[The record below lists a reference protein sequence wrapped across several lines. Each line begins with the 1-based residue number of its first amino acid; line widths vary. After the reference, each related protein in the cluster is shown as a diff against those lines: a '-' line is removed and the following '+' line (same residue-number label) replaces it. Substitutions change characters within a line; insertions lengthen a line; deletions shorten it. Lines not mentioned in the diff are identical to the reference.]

1 MPVPEEWHE
10 SVDVIVLGSGG
21 SGLTA
26 ALVAAVEGRRAL
38 VLERTDRIG
47 GTTAYSSGTLW
58 VPGYS
63 ADASQEEQN
72 HASADAGTYLDA
84 LVGDK
89 APRDLR
95 EAFLR
100 EGPRM
105 MRYLSG
111 QTQVAFRTY
120 RTSPDYYQELAGAS
134 AGGQAHE
141 PLPFD
146 GRTLGAAFARLRD
159 PIPELMLFGGMM
171 LTRGEAARLREAWRS
186 LDGLALGA
194 RLVARYARDRL
205 RHRRG
210 TRLVLGNALVA
221 RLLASLVE
229 RGGEVRCSQNPTELV
244 VESGRVRGVVVETP
258 GGVGHIQARDGVI
271 LAGGGFPANASW
283 RQRHIPPPVPTHS
296 PACPSCVGE
305 TIQLAL
311 DAGAALRAPG
321 GGNAVWFPSSIAT
334 RRDGSTAVFPHIVL
348 DRAKPGLI
356 AVDRSGRR
364 FANEAASYDRF
375 SRAIRSAEASQ
386 PTIPAA
392 LVCDARFLWRYGLG
406 MIRPM
411 TFWLRPHLANGYLK
425 RGDAP
430 AELAKALGVDP
441 DGLSATIARWNE
453 MCAHGRDEDFAK
465 GDSIYDRSNG
475 DIVRGPNPCM
485 APLEKAPFYGVLVYP
500 TPVATS
506 LGLAANAQAQVLDDD
521 GRAIPGLY
529 VCGNDMSAAM
539 GGEYQ
544 GPGGQLGP
552 GMTFAYI
559 AARHATNPMPRQST
573 PATPRMSIRVASSPK
588 CR

>member
-1 MPVPEEWHE
+1 MTNPDGWNECA
-10 SVDVIVLGSGG
+10 DVVVLGSGG

-38 VLERTDRIG
+38 VLERTERIG

-58 VPGYS
+58 VPGFSTFAPEEEQRRAS
-63 ADASQEEQN
+63 ADASR
-72 HASADAGTYLDA
+72 YLDG
-84 LVGDK
+84 LVGEK

-105 MRYLSG
+105 MRYLARH
-111 QTQVAFRTY
+111 TRVAFRTY
-120 RTSPDYYQELAGAS
+120 RTSPDYYQEMAGAS

-146 GRTLGAAFARLRD
+146 GRLLGAAFSTLRD
-159 PIPELMLFGGMM
+159 PIPELTLFGGMM
-171 LTRGEAARLREAWRS
+171 VTRGEAARLLDAWRS
-186 LDGLALGA
+186 LDGLALGV
-194 RLVARYARDRL
+194 RLVSRYALDRL

-229 RGGEVRCSQNPTELV
+229 RGGEVRCSQRPTALV
-244 VESGRVRGVVVETP
+244 IEGGKVRGVVVETP
-258 GGVGHIQARDGVI
+258 AGLRRIAARAGVI
-271 LAGGGFPANASW
+271 LAGGGFPANAAW
-283 RQRHIPPPVPTHS
+283 RERHIPAPVPAYS
-296 PACPSCVGE
+296 PACPSCTGE

-311 DAGAALRAPG
+311 DIGAAQREPG
-321 GGNAVWFPSSIAT
+321 GGNALWFPSSIAR
-334 RRDGSTAVFPHIVL
+334 RRDGSTAVYPHIVL

-364 FANEAASYDRF
+364 FADEAASYDRF
-375 SRAIRSAEASQ
+375 SRAIRRSEASR
-386 PTIPAA
+386 PTIPVA

-411 TFWLRPHLANGYLK
+411 TLRLRPYLASGYLK
-425 RGDAP
+425 RGDTP
-430 AELAKALGVDP
+430 AQLAEALGVDAE
-441 DGLSATIARWNE
+441 GLSATIARWNA
-453 MCAHGRDEDFAK
+453 MCTAGHDEDFGK
-465 GDSIYDRSNG
+465 GGNIYDRSNG
-475 DIVRGPNPCM
+475 DPACRPNPCM
-485 APLEKAPFYGVLVYP
+485 APLERAPFYGVLVYP

-506 LGLAANAQAQVLDDD
+506 LGLAADAHARVLDGE
-521 GRAIPGLY
+521 GRPIPGLY

-559 AARHATNPMPRQST
+559 AARHALGMPSLGMRRPIGDEEEQ
-573 PATPRMSIRVASSPK
+573 AGLQA
-588 CR
+588 

>member
-1 MPVPEEWHE
+1 MTDTEEWHE
-10 SVDVIVLGSGG
+10 TADVVVLGSGG
-21 SGLTA
+21 AGLTA
-26 ALVAAVEGRRAL
+26 AVVAAVEGRRVL
-38 VLERTDRIG
+38 VLERTERIG

-58 VPGYS
+58 VPGFS
-63 ADASQEEQN
+63 SFAPPEEQQRT
-72 HASADAGTYLDA
+72 STDAQRYLDA
-84 LVGDK
+84 LVGEK
-89 APRDLR
+89 APREMRL
-95 EAFLR
+95 AFLR

-105 MRYLSG
+105 MRYLAAH
-111 QTQVAFRTY
+111 TQAAFRTY
-120 RTSPDYYQELAGAS
+120 PTSPDYYQELAGAS

-146 GRTLGAAFARLRD
+146 GRSLGTAFARLRD

-171 LTRGEAARLREAWRS
+171 VTRGEAARLLKAWRS

-194 RLVARYARDRL
+194 RLVARYGLDRL

-221 RLLASLVE
+221 RLLASLLE
-229 RGGEVRCSQNPTELV
+229 RGGEVRCGQEPTTLV
-244 VESGRVRGVVVETP
+244 VTDGRVRGVSVQTAS
-258 GGVGHIQARDGVI
+258 GLRRIAARDGVI
-271 LAGGGFPANASW
+271 LAGGGFPANAAW
-283 RQRHIPPPVPTHS
+283 RQRYIPPPVPAHS
-296 PACPSCVGE
+296 PACPSCLGE
-305 TIQLAL
+305 TLQLAL

-334 RRDGSTAVFPHIVL
+334 RGDGSTAVYPHIVL

-356 AVDRSGRR
+356 AVDRAGRR
-364 FANEAASYDRF
+364 FADEAASYDRF
-375 SRAIRSAEASQ
+375 SRAIREAEASR
-386 PTIPAA
+386 PTVPAA

-411 TFWLRPHLANGYLK
+411 SLRLRPHLANGYLK
-425 RGDAP
+425 RGDTP
-430 AELAKALGVDP
+430 ARLAEALGVDAG
-441 DGLSATIARWNE
+441 GLAATIARWNA
-453 MCAHGRDEDFAK
+453 MCAEGRDEDFGK
-465 GDSIYDRSNG
+465 GGNIYDRSNG
-475 DIVRGPNPCM
+475 DPARAPNPCM

-506 LGLAANAQAQVLDDD
+506 LGLAANAQAQVLDAED
-521 GRAIPGLY
+521 RPIPGLY

-559 AARHATNPMPRQST
+559 AARHA
-573 PATPRMSIRVASSPK
+573 AGASGAA
-588 CR
+588 